1 MNIKIRPFKNNDSE
15 AFFSS
20 VTESV
25 EHLGTW
31 LPWCHKDYSL
41 DEAQMW
47 VQYSIQQW
55 QSGAEYNFV
64 IEDLD
69 SQKILGSV
77 AINQM
82 VPMHRC
88 GNLGY
93 WVTKSALGQGVC
105 VAAIKQ
111 LLQYAFID
119 LGLQRIEIHVLEENY
134 ASNRVAEKLNA
145 TFEGIQRNKLFF
157 KGKPY
162 SAKCYS
168 LIPADIDIE

>member
-1 MNIKIRPFKNNDSE
+1 MDVQIRPFQSTDGES
-15 AFFSS
+15 FYSS
-20 VTESV
+20 VTESLA
-25 EHLGTW
+25 HLGTW
-31 LPWCHKDYSL
+31 LPWCHKDYSIE
-41 DEAQMW
+41 EAQEW
-47 VQYSIQQW
+47 VKYSIEQW

-93 WVTKSALGQGVC
+93 WVNQSVLGQGVC
-105 VAAIKQ
+105 VKAIKQ
-111 LLQYAFID
+111 LLHYAFAD

-145 TFEGIQRNKLFF
+145 TFEGVQRHKLFF
-157 KGKPY
+157 KDRPY

-168 LIPADIDIE
+168 LIPADIGIE